1 MTITGT
7 EARRDFFPLLKKV
20 NDDHAPVRI
29 ASKQG
34 NAVLMAESDYEAW
47 TETMYLLSNAR
58 TAAELMES
66 VAELDAGRGTVR
78 DLIDPGAA
86 E

>member
-1 MTITGT
+1 
-7 EARRDFFPLLKKV
+7 
-20 NDDHAPVRI
+20 VRI

-66 VAELDAGRGTVR
+66 VVELEAGRGTVR
-78 DLIDPGAA
+78 DLIDPEAA